1 MPTINITIT
10 DADQQALEFVAANP
24 NDWINFLVENRINKA
39 TDQIV
44 AIYTEKALAE
54 GVQIPTTKAAIVA
67 DAYSRGWVVAASTEA
82 EPV

>member
-10 DADQQALEFVAANP
+10 DADQQALEFVAANS

-54 GVQIPTTKAAIVA
+54 GVQIPTTKAEIVA
-67 DAYSRGWVVAASTEA
+67 DAYTRGWVVAASTEA